1 MFGMIIILELLLA
14 LLNVRLYN
22 NSFKIV
28 SGMILLNIFSQMKN
42 SIREKVIHHENGLYL
57 YLVFPIIVA
66 FLITFVGA
74 RIISNI
80 APDLTIPWSPNI
92 RVHHYAYGFFILAA
106 SGYLALVFS
115 GPRAKYLI
123 SLLHGFGLGL
133 SFDEFGI
140 WLRLSDD
147 DPARWSY
154 DGFLIIV
161 GVIFLIISARPGIK
175 MLKSIWPFRD

>member
-1 MFGMIIILELLLA
+1 MFILE
-14 LLNVRLYN
+14 
-22 NSFKIV
+22 
-28 SGMILLNIFSQMKN
+28 IFSKMKK
-42 SIREKVIHHENGLYL
+42 SIRQKVIHHEHGLYL
-57 YLVFPIIVA
+57 YLIFPIAVV
-66 FLITFVGA
+66 FLLTFVGA

-80 APDLTIPWSPNI
+80 APDLYIPWSSNI
-92 RVHHYAYGFFILAA
+92 RVHHFAYGFFILAA

-123 SLLHGFGLGL
+123 SLFHGFGLGL

-140 WLRLSDD
+140 WLRLSDT

-161 GVIFLIISARPGIK
+161 GVILLIISAKPGVK
-175 MLKSIWPFRD
+175 VLKALWPFKSPLS